1 MGDSFVILTWESL
14 KATWIEGLSLLVVD
28 SRDAWKSIYIY
39 IYIYIYGQSSEKVQI
54 KFENRI

>member
-39 IYIYIYGQSSEKVQI
+39 IYIWA
-54 KFENRI
+54 KFRETSNKI

>member
-39 IYIYIYGQSSEKVQI
+39 IYGQSSEKVQI

>member
-39 IYIYIYGQSSEKVQI
+39 IYIYGQSSEKVQI